1 MRGKLGFALLV
12 TGLCLGLSSRASAY
26 FDKGGVLG
34 VGARPMGMGG
44 AFVAVSDPGTDA
56 IWWNP
61 AGLVT
66 LPRMELSGFFAP
78 LLNDKE
84 VYYSGA
90 FVAPFMD
97 DTALGLEVTDLYYN
111 TGESDT
117 DSSEY
122 QYILSF
128 ATPLNVEKTVS
139 IGLNLK
145 YDDVSSEASAQVPGT
160 GQTINNDESGL
171 GIDLGVLYQVPLPN
185 WGKQVNFGFMGQDL
199 DTVLHDQSSGVDTTV
214 PLLLDVGTA
223 YYPEQNLVF
232 TCDFT
237 FFNDQN
243 IAGEPL
249 STSLYDANGDT
260 ISSLAPD
267 ESRPHFGIEGWF
279 FDGHLGL
286 RAGYTGFATTPDQF
300 TAGVSYKQDWY
311 GVDYAYMGHA
321 DYLGDSHRLEVHVDF
336 GGPAERPRV
345 VALVNP
351 PENLTAAPNNNSV
364 QLHWDPNPDP
374 HVTGYTVYMSKV
386 SGSDYMPIQKSMKE
400 HQVVVDGL
408 TNGERYY
415 FVVTSVNNSWPAV
428 ESNYSTEVSTV
439 PSPQVPG
446 APELGGGAPE
456 AAAAPNGQ
464 IVVRGWGLPTSELKG
479 YNLYISEEPDS
490 GFRKLNDTPIT
501 ALSYTVQGLDIGRH
515 YWFMLTSVSND
526 NPPVESRPSAPWSL
540 ISQAPGN

>member
-1 MRGKLGFALLV
+1 
-12 TGLCLGLSSRASAY
+12 
-26 FDKGGVLG
+26 
-34 VGARPMGMGG
+34 MGMGG
-44 AFVAVSDPGTDA
+44 AFVAVDDPGTDA

-61 AGLVT
+61 AGLIT
-66 LPRMELSGFFAP
+66 LPQMEASAFFAP
-78 LLNDKE
+78 LLNGKE
-84 VYYSGA
+84 IYYSGA

-139 IGLNLK
+139 VGMNLK
-145 YDDVSSEASAQVPGT
+145 FDQVVSQASVPVN

-171 GIDLGVLYQVPLPN
+171 GLDLGALYQVPLPT
-185 WGKQVNFGFMGQDL
+185 WGKRVNFGFLGQDL
-199 DTVLHDQSSGVDTTV
+199 DTVLHDQSSGVDTQV
-214 PLLLDVGTA
+214 PLLLQVGTA
-223 YYPEQNLVF
+223 YYPEENLVF
-232 TCDFT
+232 TLDYS
-237 FFNDQN
+237 FFNDTN

-249 STSLYDANGDT
+249 GSPVYDVNGNPIT
-260 ISSLAPD
+260 SLAPD
-267 ESRPHFGIEGWF
+267 QSRPHAGIEGWF

-321 DYLGDSHRLEVHVDF
+321 DYLGDSHRLEAHVDF

-351 PENLTAAPNNNSV
+351 PINVIARPNNNSV
-364 QLHWDPNPDP
+364 QLRWDPNPDP
-374 HVTGYTVYMSKV
+374 HVTGYTVYMSKA
-386 SGSDYMPIQKSMKE
+386 SGTNYMPIQKRMRE

-415 FVVTSVNNSWPAV
+415 FVITCVNNSWPSV
-428 ESNYSTEVSTV
+428 ESNYSVEVSTV
-439 PSPQVPG
+439 PSPQVPL
-446 APELGGGAPE
+446 APGLDGDQGTRQTVS
-456 AAAAPNGQ
+456 NGE
-464 IVVRGWGLPTSELKG
+464 INLKGWGLPTSNIKG
-479 YNLYISEEPDS
+479 YNIYMSDAPD
-490 GFRKLNDTPIT
+490 GRYTLMNAGGPVMG
-501 ALSYTVQGLDIGRH
+501 LSYLVQGLDINRR
-515 YWFMLTSVSND
+515 YYFKLTQVTND
-526 NPPVESRPSAPWSL
+526 SPPVESAPSSPWSVL
-540 ISQAPGN
+540 SKAAQDLPAAAPAAR